1 MTVSGRVTEEKRLRR
16 WQRQRQQQIAF
27 GDDNKRGNGKSKM
40 RGFFP
45 FDQLRVRM
53 TVWAVV

>member
-27 GDDNKRGNGKSKM
+27 GDDNKRGNGKSKI
-40 RGFFP
+40 RGFFAA
-45 FDQLRVRM
+45 LRM
-53 TVWAVV
+53 TVWAVA